1 MERNKEYTWEG
12 QLAVGKTGEDFVR
25 QWLQE
30 RGLSTTDVRQVASY
44 QKDDIDFLVQDRNVP
59 HEEQDVFTAE
69 VKTDTYD
76 NQYVFFETH
85 TAEKMPGAL
94 FKSRARVWY
103 IYKSALGKIIEVQ
116 PARVAAHIWINDRTP
131 GAPQFRV
138 YPVFN
143 DKKRIRAWGVKLPI
157 SVLEQL
163 GGMVYLLP
171 KESHETD
178 SQDSST
184 TERGRE

>member
-1 MERNKEYTWEG
+1 MENRDTSYTWKG
-12 QLAVGKTGEDFVR
+12 QLAVGASGEKVVLDWLKTNGHPYTEDVSGNPSF
-25 QWLQE
+25 
-30 RGLSTTDVRQVASY
+30 QV
-44 QKDDIDFLVQDRNVP
+44 DDIDLVVDAGSFDR
-59 HEEQDVFTAE
+59 FFAE

-178 SQDSST
+178 SQDPST
-184 TERGRE
+184 TERGSE